1 VDYLR
6 VSQLEVLQASF
17 WHVTNVTSE
26 VHCIGQA
33 EDGLIWEQLLLMAP
47 CPIIA
52 LSATIGNA
60 EAFNDWL
67 AATQKAAGNE
77 LVMVQHPH
85 RYSDLRKFVYT
96 PPTKR
101 NPSSYLPLPTTKSF
115 AQLGLD
121 EHADFAFLHPV
132 ASLLN
137 RTRGLPSDLSLEARD
152 CLTLWRS
159 MTKHQTP
166 EYPVEKS
173 LNPSALLPTVIK
185 KADIINWQ
193 SGLKK
198 LLTAWMADDASPFE
212 AVRKDLSQ
220 SLKGFQEARNDDDA
234 GSIDDD
240 ADNDGQLDELGME
253 ISHDISS
260 ILPLLADLQQQDA
273 LPGIIF
279 NYDRAICEKMCRT
292 LMKQLVDAEVAW
304 KETSPK
310 WKAKLQDWEDWKKE
324 VTRREK
330 QGLRGEASK
339 GMTKQDQMREAA
351 NVEVS
356 TFASFDPNKPLDGFH
371 FADHK
376 KLSQEEFAVHAK
388 ELRYRGVD
396 EWLIDG
402 LMRGI
407 GVHHAGMNRKY
418 RYCVEML
425 FRKGYLRVVIAT
437 GTLALGINMPC
448 KTVVFSGDSVFLTA
462 LNFRQ
467 AAGRAG
473 RRGFDMLGNV
483 VFHGVS
489 LSKIHK
495 LISSRLPD
503 LNGHFPITTTL
514 VLRLFTLLNSSD
526 NSPFAVRCINSL
538 LSQPRLYL
546 GGEDAKM
553 TVLHHLRF
561 SIEYLRRQHLLDAQ
575 GVPLNFAGAVS
586 HLYFTENSS
595 FAFHALLKDGY
606 FHQLCAK
613 VDTNKE
619 VVLREL
625 MLTMAHLF
633 GRQHCRQ
640 ADEEFVHEV
649 VKKSP
654 SIVFLPSM
662 PEQAANVL
670 RRHNKTTLDI
680 FTAYVRTFVDQHIDE
695 SDNTLPLTE
704 VTIGGDSPSQ
714 TKQHNVKARSAFVAL
729 SGYDDKFES
738 IHELCTTSR
747 SGVFLEEAVVP
758 HVGLYP
764 EDSDL
769 PLNAYLY
776 DFFMHGDVN
785 ALITANKIR
794 RGDVWFVL
802 NDLSMTLATIVT
814 SLQNFLGL
822 QAESDLDFIDVRGG
836 GDDVEEDREDK
847 MLPTDP
853 AAEASFAATAS
864 TSKVP
869 PKQELAYQPKKKA
882 KKKVE
887 ESWEDEMGSDSEES
901 EVEES
906 WDAEDDEDKEPPA
919 WEEGEGLLNVLKAF
933 KALKED
939 FDTKFKAMW
948 A

>member
-1 VDYLR
+1 
-6 VSQLEVLQASF
+6 
-17 WHVTNVTSE
+17 
-26 VHCIGQA
+26 
-33 EDGLIWEQLLLMAP
+33 MAP

-85 RYSDLRKFVYT
+85 RYSDLRKFIYS

-101 NPSSYLPLPTTKSF
+101 NPASYLPLPTTKSF

-137 RTRGLPSDLSLEARD
+137 RTRGLPSDMSLEARD

-159 MTKHQTP
+159 ITKHQTAD
-166 EYPVEKS
+166 YPVDKS
-173 LNPSALLPTVIK
+173 LNPSEILPTVIK
-185 KADIINWQ
+185 KADIIKWQ

-198 LLTAWMADDASPFE
+198 LLTTWMADDASPFE
-212 AVRKDLSQ
+212 EVRKDLSQ
-220 SLKGFQEARNDDDA
+220 SLVGFQEARESDEPESGEAN
-234 GSIDDD
+234 
-240 ADNDGQLDELGME
+240 NDGQLDELGME

-260 ILPLLADLQQQDA
+260 ILPLLADLQKQDA

-310 WKAKLQDWEDWKKE
+310 WKDKLLAWEEWKKE
-324 VTRREK
+324 VMRREK

-351 NVEVS
+351 DVEVS
-356 TFASFDPNKPLDGFH
+356 SFASFDPNKPLDGFH

-407 GVHHAGMNRKY
+407 GVHHAGLNRKY

-514 VLRLFTLLNSSD
+514 VLRLFTLLHSSE
-526 NSPFAVRCINSL
+526 NSPFAVRCVNAL

-606 FHQLCAK
+606 FHELCAK

-640 ADEEFVHEV
+640 ADEEIVQDV

-662 PEQAANVL
+662 PEHAANVL

-680 FTAYVRTFVDQHIDE
+680 FTAYVRTFVDQHIE
-695 SDNTLPLTE
+695 ELDNTLPLTE
-704 VTIGGDSPSQ
+704 VTVGGDSAPKAQSR
-714 TKQHNVKARSAFVAL
+714 NVKARSAFVAL
-729 SGYDDKFES
+729 SGFDDKFDS
-738 IHELCTTSR
+738 IHDLCSTSR

-836 GDDVEEDREDK
+836 GDDEEENREDK
-847 MLPTDP
+847 MLPTDT
-853 AAEASFAATAS
+853 AAEAAMATTAS

-869 PKQELAYQPKKKA
+869 PKQELAFQPKKKA

-906 WDAEDDEDKEPPA
+906 WDAEDDDNKEPPA